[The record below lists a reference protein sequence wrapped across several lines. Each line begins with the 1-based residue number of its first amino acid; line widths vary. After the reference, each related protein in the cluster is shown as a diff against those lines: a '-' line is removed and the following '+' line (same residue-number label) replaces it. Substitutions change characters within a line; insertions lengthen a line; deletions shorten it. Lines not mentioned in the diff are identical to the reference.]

1 MKKLALTL
9 LALTSAS
16 AMAADSPLLKCRAIA
31 DNAAR
36 LACYDAL
43 VPAAVAAPVASPAA
57 PVPAAASAAAVAP
70 VAAPVAA
77 AAKSDDSFGIFS
89 MGKKTEPDSIET
101 TIPGVFEGWRT
112 GTLITF
118 ANGQVWRVAD
128 DSSNEFG
135 GRDIKAKLV
144 KGMFGVVYL
153 EVEGSNRTAKVK
165 RIK

>member
-1 MKKLALTL
+1 MKKLALIL
-9 LALTSAS
+9 LALTSAP
-16 AMAADSPLLKCRAIA
+16 AMAADSPLHKCRAIA
-31 DNAAR
+31 DNVAR

-43 VPAAVAAPVASPAA
+43 VPAAVAAPVASTASTAA
-57 PVPAAASAAAVAP
+57 PVPAAAAGAA
-70 VAAPVAA
+70 AAPVAA
-77 AAKSDDSFGIFS
+77 AAKPDDSFGIFS

-101 TIPGVFEGWRT
+101 TIPGAFDGWRP

-118 ANGQVWRVAD
+118 ANGQVWRVSD